1 MIDGP
6 IGFDQRMRV
15 SGTRAAS
22 RDGVPQS
29 RTTLP
34 VQALI
39 LLAMVALPLENNIPT
54 VAGMSSTFLIF
65 ATLGIYVVVNR
76 PHQLSQVW
84 LHPVFI
90 AAYVFL
96 GVSVLLEFSSPL
108 ARYDECLRFGYMIGG
123 AMFLSVLCSDRSG
136 LTVGLYGYIA
146 AALWVALYLYL
157 TSYGMLSGMGQTQ
170 SFHEASKVR
179 AQAFGDKSLA
189 ANINAMAFTC
199 TQGAVVA
206 FAFALAGKMK
216 HRRIV
221 FLGIAMFCLVAS
233 FLPMS
238 RGAAIITLVS
248 FTVVLYAFGF
258 KHGKALILVSML
270 GLTIYGL
277 VPEAVWSRMSY
288 STESRS
294 GKLEGRAHVYS
305 TALNRLPDYVVAGVG
320 AGNFW
325 RKWGFEKGFNKD
337 QDGVQVVFGAHNSL
351 LQIMIYWGIIGLF
364 LYLMIIWCIY
374 RAIPW
379 RCGRDALSLALLAII
394 SSLGLWMLESHGFY
408 DKWFACGI
416 GMLIGARQWI
426 WPTGIVSAAEV
437 KNMTVER
444 SN

>member
-1 MIDGP
+1 
-6 IGFDQRMRV
+6 
-15 SGTRAAS
+15 
-22 RDGVPQS
+22 
-29 RTTLP
+29 
-34 VQALI
+34 
-39 LLAMVALPLENNIPT
+39 MVALPLENNIPT

-65 ATLGIYVVVNR
+65 ATLGIYVIVNR
-76 PHQLSQVW
+76 PLQLSQVW

-108 ARYDECLRFGYMIGG
+108 SRYDECLRFGYMIGG
-123 AMFLSVLCSDRSG
+123 AVFLSVLCSDRSG

-146 AALWVALYLYL
+146 AALWVSLYLYL
-157 TSYGMLSGMGQTQ
+157 TSYGMISEVGQAQ
-170 SFHEASKVR
+170 SFHEASQVR

-189 ANINAMAFTC
+189 ANINAMAFAC

-206 FAFALAGKMK
+206 FAFALAGNMK
-216 HRRIV
+216 HSRIL
-221 FLGIAMFCLVAS
+221 FLGIAIFCLVAS

-238 RGAAIITLVS
+238 RGAAVITLAS

-258 KHGKALILVSML
+258 KHGKALILICIL

-294 GKLEGRAHVYS
+294 GHMEGRAYVY
-305 TALNRLPDYVVAGVG
+305 TTTLNRLPEYIVAGVG

-325 RKWGFEKGFNKD
+325 NKWGFEKGFAAERG
-337 QDGVQVVFGAHNSL
+337 GVTRVYGAHNSL
-351 LQIMIYWGIIGLF
+351 LQITVYWGVLGLF

-394 SSLGLWMLESHGFY
+394 TSLGLWMLESHGFY

-426 WPTGIVSAAEV
+426 WPTGIVSTVEL
-437 KNMTVER
+437 KNMPVAH